1 MPTLRIVSSIRTN
14 YEHEVDKLPIKPGPT
29 SKSPEFDRRK
39 LQSATIHFYSNMDD
53 VEIMPDDSFSTA
65 GGDQLEID
73 IEDSTSQGTRSDF
86 SESRKAKQQV
96 YFFGKI
102 KTIFE
107 VSDDRTAE
115 EAKKFL
121 KVHNLTF
128 YYY

>member
-1 MPTLRIVSSIRTN
+1 
-14 YEHEVDKLPIKPGPT
+14 
-29 SKSPEFDRRK
+29 
-39 LQSATIHFYSNMDD
+39 MDD

-73 IEDSTSQGTRSDF
+73 IEDSTSQGTNCDF
-86 SESRKAKQQV
+86 PESRKAKQQV
-96 YFFGKI
+96 YFFVKI

-107 VSDDRTAE
+107 VSDDRTAK

>member
-1 MPTLRIVSSIRTN
+1 M
-14 YEHEVDKLPIKPGPT
+14 
-29 SKSPEFDRRK
+29 
-39 LQSATIHFYSNMDD
+39 IHFYSMMDD
-53 VEIMPDDSFSTA
+53 IEIMPDDSFSTA

-73 IEDSTSQGTRSDF
+73 IEESTSQGTHNNF
-86 SESRKAKQQV
+86 PETHKAEEQV

-107 VSDDRTAE
+107 VSDDHTAE